1 MFISLCFCIK
11 FLRLL
16 FPSFRALTSF
26 RWYCLFFSFSCLLL
40 TFLRLTNFGYIV
52 DDLHFFRNMMSNF
65 AFMYFRKIF
74 WYKIVDL
81 WVAASVFRR
90 FLSNLLHI
98 LTENEFTVK
107 ESFDATNKIQ
117 ALPSEVFDEGYRFV
131 SFDVTS
137 LFTNIP
143 LNRTIKIILKRL
155 YEDKVIPTKL
165 RKRTMKKI
173 NHWLLY

>member
-1 MFISLCFCIK
+1 M
-11 FLRLL
+11 
-16 FPSFRALTSF
+16 
-26 RWYCLFFSFSCLLL
+26 
-40 TFLRLTNFGYIV
+40 
-52 DDLHFFRNMMSNF
+52 
-65 AFMYFRKIF
+65 
-74 WYKIVDL
+74 

-173 NHWLLY
+173 NH